1 MLSRDRVIQV
11 LRHETPDRIPVYAWV
26 KFNMT
31 PQIEQVFGSV
41 AAFEDRYEFD
51 FAHIFGGPSTFS
63 ESAVT
68 ALRESNGGRLDPRA
82 ALDLPVSDPGMMED
96 YREIIAEI
104 RHHKQERDR
113 FVYMQTPGSFEVVNS
128 IITLEAHLRGLLEYP
143 EQLRELYRRQT
154 AWSCAFARNCLEL
167 GVDMI
172 FVADD
177 WGAQNTLLFSEAA
190 WWEMIYP
197 YHRTLVTAVR
207 QSGGYVGL
215 HSDGN
220 VAAVVDGIVEL
231 GYDLVHPWQ
240 ESAGMSLA
248 AQKARY
254 GGEFVVMGGLD
265 VQSTLGFGNL
275 ARVEAEIERVLGLF
289 LDGGLLFCTSHFV
302 QDHCSIEELLFAYD
316 MVYRRVRGLGRA
328 RRGMG

>member
-128 IITLEAHLRGLLEYP
+128 IITLEAHLAACSSTRTAARLTGARRRGLRVC
-143 EQLRELYRRQT
+143 QEL
-154 AWSCAFARNCLEL
+154 S
-167 GVDMI
+167 
-172 FVADD
+172 
-177 WGAQNTLLFSEAA
+177 
-190 WWEMIYP
+190 
-197 YHRTLVTAVR
+197 
-207 QSGGYVGL
+207 
-215 HSDGN
+215 
-220 VAAVVDGIVEL
+220 
-231 GYDLVHPWQ
+231 
-240 ESAGMSLA
+240 
-248 AQKARY
+248 
-254 GGEFVVMGGLD
+254 
-265 VQSTLGFGNL
+265 
-275 ARVEAEIERVLGLF
+275 
-289 LDGGLLFCTSHFV
+289 
-302 QDHCSIEELLFAYD
+302 
-316 MVYRRVRGLGRA
+316 
-328 RRGMG
+328 